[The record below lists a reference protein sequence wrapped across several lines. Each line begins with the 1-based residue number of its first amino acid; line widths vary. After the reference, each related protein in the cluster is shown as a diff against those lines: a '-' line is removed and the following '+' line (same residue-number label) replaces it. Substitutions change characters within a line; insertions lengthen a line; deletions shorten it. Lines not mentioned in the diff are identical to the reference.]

1 MGEHLAY
8 IQEVIGSSP
17 ISPTMSQG
25 DVVQPGPRRLI
36 VTQEIA
42 GSNPVVPAR
51 NFLSKA
57 RAEVAQAVE
66 HRPEKAGVP
75 SSTLGLG
82 TTHLNFS
89 ILSQKS
95 VIERD
100 NFSWAG

>member
-82 TTHLNFS
+82 TRFFRLS
-89 ILSQKS
+89 LILRGGIYEDRSS
-95 VIERD
+95 
-100 NFSWAG
+100 